1 MIWVAALA
9 LAALTLAPLGL
20 FTWRGGRLRGR
31 QEAALA
37 LHRAQLAE
45 LDRDLAEGRLLAAEH
60 EAAKLEVQR
69 RLLADAALPDGQVAG
84 SGRGFV
90 LATVVIVPLAA
101 GGLYLTTGHPGF
113 PPKDVPPAGPAAD
126 GGASRAA
133 DAATMAQ
140 AEDAINQLRT
150 RIMMLAPGSPQLV
163 KDYEMLGNVE
173 LALGRLPEA
182 AEAWQHVL
190 DEHFEPGVAA
200 ELAEVKTDIAGHV
213 TAESLALYKRALA
226 AAPADA
232 PWRRMAEQRIAEGA
246 GG

>member
-60 EAAKLEVQR
+60 DAAKLEVQR
-69 RLLADAALPDGQVAG
+69 RLLADAALPDGQAAG

-90 LATVVIVPLAA
+90 LATVVIVPVAA
-101 GGLYLTTGHPGF
+101 AGLYLATGNPQF
-113 PPKDVPPAGPAAD
+113 PPKNTGQANQAAD
-126 GGASRAA
+126 GGAA
-133 DAATMAQ
+133 DAATLAQ
-140 AEDAINQLRT
+140 AEDAIAQLQT
-150 RIMMLAPGSPQLV
+150 RIMMLAPGSPQLA

-190 DEHFEPGVAA
+190 DVHFDPTIAA

-232 PWRRMAEQRIAEGA
+232 KWRRMAEQRIAEGA

>member
-9 LAALTLAPLGL
+9 LAALSLAPLGL
-20 FTWRGGRLRGR
+20 FMWRGGRLRGR
-31 QEAALA
+31 QEAAMA

-69 RLLADAALPDGQVAG
+69 RLLADAALPDGQAGG

-90 LATVVIVPLAA
+90 LATVLIVPVAA
-101 GGLYLTTGHPGF
+101 AALYVTTGNPRF
-113 PPKDVPPAGPAAD
+113 PPEDVPAANPQAD
-126 GGASRAA
+126 GGAASAA
-133 DAATMAQ
+133 DAATIAQ

-163 KDYEMLGNVE
+163 KDYDMLGNVE
-173 LALGRLPEA
+173 VALGRLPEA

-190 DEHFEPGVAA
+190 DEHFDPTVAM
-200 ELAEVKTDIAGHV
+200 ELAEVKTEISGHV

-232 PWRRMAEQRIAEGA
+232 KWRRMAEQRIAEGA

>member
-1 MIWVAALA
+1 MIWVLALA

-20 FTWRGGRLRGR
+20 FTWRGGMLRGR

-60 EAAKLEVQR
+60 DAAKLEVQR
-69 RLLADAALPDGQVAG
+69 RLLADAALPDGQAAG
-84 SGRGFV
+84 SGWGFLLV
-90 LATVVIVPLAA
+90 TVVTVPLAA
-101 GGLYLTTGHPGF
+101 GALYLATGNPRF
-113 PPKDVPPAGPAAD
+113 PPKDVAPANQPTD
-126 GGASRAA
+126 GGAA
-133 DAATMAQ
+133 DAATVAQ

-150 RIMMLAPGSPQLV
+150 RIMMLAPGAPQLA

-190 DEHFEPGVAA
+190 DMHFDPGLAA
-200 ELAEVKTDIAGHV
+200 ELAEVKTDMAGHV

-226 AAPADA
+226 AAPANA